1 MSTRLKLVAKKH
13 WYGLGQRRCY
23 CGVQLNWAPGYK
35 NSATFEHIV
44 PKSQGGTFAL
54 KNSLIICRSCND
66 ARGNTCWIDWITQ
79 NNPPKAKWLMQKYQD
94 AVAFYTNNNRTLSVK
109 GNKNINIRIENVI
122 INM

>member
-1 MSTRLKLVAKKH
+1 MGNPRTRARTH

-23 CGVQLNWAPGYK
+23 CGVQLVWQQGQK

-54 KNSLIICRSCND
+54 INSLIICRSCNE

-79 NNPPKAKWLMQKYQD
+79 NNPPKAKWLMKKYQD
-94 AVAFYTNNNRTLSVK
+94 AVAHYASIDRKLSVK
-109 GNKNINIRIENVI
+109 GNKQIHIRIEKVI
-122 INM
+122 INL